1 MHNVIPYNENIKGR
15 IGGNSLYNHYF
26 IEFFLQSVNI
36 KKKIYYLCLLKTN
49 V

>member
-36 KKKIYYLCLLKTN
+36 KKKNLLSLSSQN
-49 V
+49 

>member
-26 IEFFLQSVNI
+26 IEFFCKV
-36 KKKIYYLCLLKTN
+36 
-49 V
+49 